1 MNNAITLLKDHLAGI
16 RTISDVITTILITGL
31 AGLFVAG
38 WTSFVFGLITGTI
51 PVPQF

>member
-1 MNNAITLLKDHLAGI
+1 MIHAITLLRDHLAGV
-16 RTISDVITTILITGL
+16 RTISDVITTLLITGL
-31 AGLFVAG
+31 VGLFITG